1 MYNNLE
7 IAKAN
12 NIKSFVKAHKLYRKR
27 ISTIATAE
35 ELKEYLNVLNV
46 FLYTYFLCKYK
57 KDLSDKAHRNSIAI
71 SNFISREELANYG
84 ESMLTTYRDS
94 LLLGISESDHE
105 LVEGA
110 ISYINKNFR
119 DKITLSETAKK
130 LHISK
135 NYLCHLFT
143 QETGYRFCEYIN
155 IKRIGYAKELISEN
169 KKNFEFISCYCGF
182 SSQSHFSTTFK
193 KYTGITPNEYKQMV
207 LKQEVTV

>member
-7 IAKAN
+7 IAKSN
-12 NIKSFVKAHKLYRKR
+12 NIKSFAKAMKLYRKR
-27 ISTIATAE
+27 VSTISSIE
-35 ELKEYLNVLNV
+35 DLKDYLNVLNV
-46 FLYTYFLCKYK
+46 FLYTYFLCTYK
-57 KDLSDKAHRNSIAI
+57 KDLSDKVSKNRSCIEDLDSFNELI
-71 SNFISREELANYG
+71 NFG
-84 ESMLTTYRDS
+84 ESMLSGYRDS
-94 LLLGISESDHE
+94 LLIGISESDHE

-110 ISYINKNFR
+110 IAYINKNFR

-155 IKRIGYAKELISEN
+155 IKRIGYAKELICEN

-193 KYTGITPNEYKQMV
+193 KYTGITPNEYKQKV
-207 LKQEVTV
+207 LQKSM